1 MQQSALT
8 DETNV
13 QGQVKRRR
21 TLNIYARR
29 ILASLARSWPKRRE
43 RAPTA
48 HTGLVPHSQ
57 FVRNITGEVRR
68 KREKVQVQCLQRT
81 PPQTPGTA
89 GLRWTPVYTQSNVA
103 VVQRNPA
110 VPGHLGHVPWAYATQ
125 ANDTFYH
132 SKFYVSSDVTRVQMS

>member
-1 MQQSALT
+1 MWYLKSNKNEANIIEREKTKIYISALAMQQSALT

-68 KREKVQVQCLQRT
+68 KRE
-81 PPQTPGTA
+81 
-89 GLRWTPVYTQSNVA
+89 
-103 VVQRNPA
+103 
-110 VPGHLGHVPWAYATQ
+110 
-125 ANDTFYH
+125 
-132 SKFYVSSDVTRVQMS
+132 